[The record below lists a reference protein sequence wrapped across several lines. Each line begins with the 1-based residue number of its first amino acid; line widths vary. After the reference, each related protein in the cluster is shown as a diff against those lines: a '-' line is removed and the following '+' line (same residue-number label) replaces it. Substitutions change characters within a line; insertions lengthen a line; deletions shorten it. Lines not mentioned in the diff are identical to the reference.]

1 MAGAPRD
8 RRDRAPSLDGERP
21 GHGQDEKSPVL
32 AEIVD
37 PFDDPALALWMKR
50 FNPGRI

>member
-1 MAGAPRD
+1 MVVGGQHQLLA
-8 RRDRAPSLDGERP
+8 LRP